1 MFDATLNGTIEVVRG
16 RLTDHRAAQLLA
28 FWTGAGLLDEPAAR
42 DRLRDAVCVLLDEAG
57 EVAGV
62 NSVFRADVA
71 LVGSRPFWLYRSML
85 RAGAEPAGPE
95 LIRTA
100 FRALD
105 VEFDPDAGGP
115 IGLCLLLDA
124 AQARERPEAE
134 WTDPRMLYAGYLA
147 DGRQVRVA
155 YFTGARV
162 GARAVSGG

>member
-1 MFDATLNGTIEVVRG
+1 MSDTALNGTIEVVRG
-16 RLTDHRAAQLLA
+16 RLTDHRAAQLVA
-28 FWTGAGLLDEPAAR
+28 FWTGSGVLDEPAAR
-42 DRLRDAVCVLLDEAG
+42 DRLQDVVCVLLDEAG

-62 NSVFRADVA
+62 NSVGRADVA
-71 LVGSRPFWLYRSML
+71 LLGGRPFWLYRSLL
-85 RAGAEPAGPE
+85 RAGTGPAGPA

-134 WTDPRMLYAGYLA
+134 WSDPRMLYAGYLA

-162 GARAVSGG
+162 GVRAVSGG